1 MNNAVE
7 QPTPTVWPALK
18 TPDRLER
25 IIDIIAED
33 GAIDRELITPEATLE
48 TLGLAS
54 MDVVMILMGAE
65 EKLNIYLPMDND
77 LSSARNMAEFVAAID
92 RALEAG
98 KPADFDSA
106 ELDSNAK

>member
-1 MNNAVE
+1 MSNASEKPASAQWPELEDPE
-7 QPTPTVWPALK
+7 Q
-18 TPDRLER
+18 LER

-48 TLGLAS
+48 TLGLES

-92 RALEAG
+92 RALKAG
-98 KPADFDSA
+98 KPAEA
-106 ELDSNAK
+106 G

>member
-1 MNNAVE
+1 MSDFGSKSQCRHELARTGN
-7 QPTPTVWPALK
+7 
-18 TPDRLER
+18 PDRLR
-25 IIDIIAED
+25 SALIDIIAED
-33 GAIDRELITPEATLE
+33 GAVDRALITPEATLE

-77 LSSARNMAEFVAAID
+77 LSSARNMAEIVAAID

-98 KPADFDSA
+98 MPADFDS
-106 ELDSNAK
+106 NAN

>member
-1 MNNAVE
+1 MSDSVE
-7 QPTPTVWPALK
+7 KPMPTEWPALG

-33 GAIDRELITPEATLE
+33 GAVDRALITPEATLE

-77 LSSARNMAEFVAAID
+77 LSSARNMAEIVAAID

-98 KPADFDSA
+98 MPADFDS
-106 ELDSNAK
+106 NAN

>member
-1 MNNAVE
+1 MSEVAE
-7 QPTPTVWPALK
+7 QPMPTEWPELDS
-18 TPDRLER
+18 PERLER

-33 GAIDRELITPEATLE
+33 GAVDRGLITPEATLE
-48 TLGLAS
+48 TLGLES

-92 RALEAG
+92 RALQSG
-98 KPADFDSA
+98 TPAEFDQ
-106 ELDSNAK
+106 DAK

>member
-1 MNNAVE
+1 MSDVVE
-7 QPTPTVWPALK
+7 QPVPTEWPVLE

-25 IIDIIAED
+25 IIDIISED
-33 GAIDRELITPEATLE
+33 GAIDRALITPESTLE

-92 RALEAG
+92 RALESG
-98 KPADFDSA
+98 KSA
-106 ELDSNAK
+106 EFDANAQ